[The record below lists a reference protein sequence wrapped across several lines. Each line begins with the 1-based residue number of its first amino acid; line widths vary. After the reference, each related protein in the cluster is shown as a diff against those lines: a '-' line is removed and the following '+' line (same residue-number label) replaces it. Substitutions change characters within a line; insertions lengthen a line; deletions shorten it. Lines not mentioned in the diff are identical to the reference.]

1 MSRLALVTCTASGIA
16 GQVSIKQSDLHTPQ
30 HFSLS
35 RRHLLA
41 GTASLVLFAPS
52 ITSTPSQALPLA
64 PLGKVEQHVGGNKL
78 TGLSPEEVA
87 NVLARNLRE
96 GQYFVTGDLTPE
108 IFADD
113 CRFKDPTNDVVGLAR
128 YIKALGLLFDAS
140 YSAVRLLDIK
150 VTGEHTIEATWTL
163 GGYLK
168 FPWHPRVEPFEGKT
182 IYTLSATDGLIVLQ
196 DQTWS
201 ISGAEALR
209 ETFTPTSGPLK
220 DIIEAA

>member
-1 MSRLALVTCTASGIA
+1 MSLIACTCSANAARLVINQTDLNKASSPF
-16 GQVSIKQSDLHTPQ
+16 V
-30 HFSLS
+30 LS

-41 GTASLVLFAPS
+41 GTASLALVAPS
-52 ITSTPSQALPLA
+52 VTPTPSAALPLA
-64 PLGKVEQHVGGNKL
+64 PLGKIEHVGGDKL
-78 TGLSPEEVA
+78 IDLSPEQVA
-87 NVLARNLRE
+87 DILARNLRE

-128 YIKALGLLFDAS
+128 YVKALGLLFDAS
-140 YSAVRLLDIK
+140 YSAVRLQDIK
-150 VTGEHTIEATWTL
+150 VTSAHSIEANWTL

-182 IYTLSATDGLIVLQ
+182 VYTLSPENGNLIILQ

-220 DIIEAA
+220 DIVDESA